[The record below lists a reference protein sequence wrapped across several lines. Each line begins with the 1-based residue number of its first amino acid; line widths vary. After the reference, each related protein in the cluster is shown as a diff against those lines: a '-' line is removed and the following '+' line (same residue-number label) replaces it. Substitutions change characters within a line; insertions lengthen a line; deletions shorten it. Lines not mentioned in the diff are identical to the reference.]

1 LRASYNI
8 QKFVNLY
15 RGRYKLV
22 KIIVK
27 QILMY
32 SKNQI
37 RLVSN
42 ILKNNTT
49 NYWTGKNCILF
60 EKKFS
65 LYHNLK
71 YSVAVANGSVALE
84 IALKSLNLN
93 KNDQV
98 IVTSRSFIISASCV
112 LNLGLKPVF
121 ADVDENGNLDIS
133 SIKKVYNKK
142 IKAIIVVHLN
152 GLPCDMDPIL
162 QFVKKNKI
170 FLIEDCSQAHG
181 AIYKNKKL
189 GSFGH
194 VATWSF
200 CQDKIISTGGEGG
213 MVSTNSKK
221 IWTKCWTLK
230 DHGKNYNSVF
240 YKKHKTGFR
249 WLHDNLGSNY
259 RMTEMQAAIGR
270 LQLKTLDN
278 QLKIRNRIAN
288 IYLSELKDYY
298 KKYNLLQKPDF
309 KCQTCPFKKNEKKC
323 NKCLHAFYR
332 LNLFIN
338 KNKIKQIKLIEQLNK
353 NKINCSVGSCPEI
366 YREKIFKKL
375 KFYPKQRLP
384 NAKLLGESSIMFPID
399 PARSM
404 VKVKTQINS
413 IKKIF
418 NKYL

>member
-1 LRASYNI
+1 MYN
-8 QKFVNLY
+8 Q
-15 RGRYKLV
+15 
-22 KIIVK
+22 K
-27 QILMY
+27 QIKSVSEVLK
-32 SKNQI
+32 KN
-37 RLVSN
+37 
-42 ILKNNTT
+42 KT
-49 NYWTGKNCILF
+49 NYWTGDDGRLF
-60 EKKFS
+60 EREFS
-65 LYHNLK
+65 KYHGVK
-71 YSVAVANGSVALE
+71 YSICVSNGSVALE
-84 IALKSLNLN
+84 IVLKALNL
-93 KNDQV
+93 KKTAAV
-98 IVTSRSFIISASCV
+98 VVTPRSFVISASCV
-112 LNLGLKPVF
+112 LNVGLKPIF
-121 ADVDENGNLDIS
+121 ADVDLNGNLDIKG
-133 SIKKVYNKK
+133 IKKAYKLGV
-142 IKAIIVVHLN
+142 KAIILVHLN
-152 GLPCDMDPIL
+152 GLSCDLDPI
-162 QFVKKNKI
+162 VKFAKEKKLY
-170 FLIEDCSQAHG
+170 LIEDCSQAHG
-181 AIYKNKKL
+181 AIYKGKKV
-189 GSFGH
+189 GSFGDI
-194 VATWSF
+194 ATWSF

-213 MVSTNSKK
+213 MISTNSKK
-221 IWTKCWTLK
+221 LFLKCWSIK

-338 KNKIKQIKLIEQLNK
+338 KNKIKQIKLIKQLNK

-375 KFYPKQRLP
+375 KFYPKQRLL
-384 NAKLLGESSIMFPID
+384 NAKLLGKSSIMFPID
-399 PARSM
+399 PGKSM
-404 VKVKTQINS
+404 AKVKTEINS
-413 IKKIF
+413 IKKIL